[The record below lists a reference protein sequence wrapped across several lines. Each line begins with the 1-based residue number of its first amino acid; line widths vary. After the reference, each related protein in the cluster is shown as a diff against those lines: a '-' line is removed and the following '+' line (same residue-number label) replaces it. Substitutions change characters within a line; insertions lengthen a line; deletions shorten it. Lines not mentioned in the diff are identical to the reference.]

1 LQHQLSERL
10 KFIKKSDPVVASLL
24 FDYAAIEAGVG
35 TLESATG
42 LLKLAVEYGY
52 PAARIDPL
60 LGQYAATIRFPKLKT
75 YFYFGAGS
83 LAFVAFIVY
92 SLKRHWITYRSQQT
106 L

>member
-1 LQHQLSERL
+1 MTQSN
-10 KFIKKSDPVVASLL
+10 
-24 FDYAAIEAGVG
+24 YY
-35 TLESATG
+35 LESATG
-42 LLKLAVEYGY
+42 LLKMTAEYSY
-52 PAARIDPL
+52 PAAQIDPQL
-60 LGQYAATIRFPKLKT
+60 VQYAATIRFAKLKT